1 MRPSHNLEDA
11 KLYRKLFQTK
21 KGVILYGTSEIR
33 QFVQKMSESCT
44 ERRCG
49 MAKR

>member
-21 KGVILYGTSEIR
+21 KGVILYGTEMR
-33 QFVQKMSESCT
+33 VGKPA
-44 ERRCG
+44 RN
-49 MAKR
+49 